1 MAARRKRPASDVNG
15 QPGLQ
20 ATKSAYKISKP
31 KRVIRHE
38 VAEEAAEEK
47 RLVRITSSRSVAAAD
62 NRRCQLPSALFPK
75 RAGLR
80 TRQNGRLI
88 SQTAGGRLEA
98 AKVVSVRAAWHNRDP
113 IDCPLLGELPSE
125 ILIQI
130 MDHVFPKGQ
139 TLAVSLS
146 DLFRK
151 VFRSDLLL
159 QDRGIEFRLGNVG
172 FETYLLGIGL
182 VGASVGI
189 VVERY
194 SSGGFPY
201 GHVADLGNR

>member
-20 ATKSAYKISKP
+20 ATKSAYKIFKP

-47 RLVRITSSRSVAAAD
+47 RLVRTTSSRSVAAAD

-113 IDCPLLGELPSE
+113 IDCPLLGELPYE

-130 MDHVFPKGQ
+130 MDHVFPK
-139 TLAVSLS
+139 
-146 DLFRK
+146 
-151 VFRSDLLL
+151 
-159 QDRGIEFRLGNVG
+159 DRP
-172 FETYLLGIGL
+172 
-182 VGASVGI
+182 S
-189 VVERY
+189 
-194 SSGGFPY
+194 P
-201 GHVADLGNR
+201 